1 MTTGESRG
9 VSGVQASTMLRMRAS
24 RRLLWLAACALTCVA
39 AAVLTTNAAKALD
52 AGARMPEIG
61 LKDLRGNTVDR
72 AALAGKV
79 VIVDFWASWCGP
91 CKEEMPVLSRLYQK
105 HAARGLVV
113 VGVSVDEEAANV
125 HAFLAKVKATF
136 PIVHDAK
143 HSVAE
148 RFAPPK
154 MPSSYVVDRR
164 GIVRYV
170 HGGFRPAD
178 AESLAREVEKLL
190 AETPTKH

>member
-1 MTTGESRG
+1 
-9 VSGVQASTMLRMRAS
+9 
-24 RRLLWLAACALTCVA
+24 
-39 AAVLTTNAAKALD
+39 
-52 AGARMPEIG
+52 MPEIG
-61 LKDLRGNTVDR
+61 LKDLRGNTVAR

-125 HAFLAKVKATF
+125 HAFLARVKANF

-143 HSVAE
+143 HAVAE

-164 GIVRYV
+164 GVVRYV

-190 AETPTKH
+190 AETPTKN